1 MTTANFQS
9 FPATHR
15 LKPDPIPAIHP
26 VPEHSVEGRRALV
39 YEETK
44 SAFQVP
50 WMGVVAM
57 AFSHYEAF
65 YSVLWRGMSELYRSD
80 EFDAACDELRVAAEA
95 QAAELLPPSILSELA
110 EMGYAPREVSQIRSF
125 LEIFSH
131 GNMPYL
137 LMATQA
143 RLLLEGRE
151 LGEAR
156 DLTPRSGR
164 YSLPPGGSLIL
175 MEAHHA
181 DAPTR
186 ALYEDIKASLGLP
199 FVNTDYR
206 ALGRWPSYLALAWR
220 DLRGKVST
228 PEYDAATNALHAR
241 AAALVLKLPNPAG
254 LRCETLQAAEE
265 AGIREVLPV
274 VRLFQWLLPGL
285 ILNVAYLR
293 QQLAE
298 QA

>member
-1 MTTANFQS
+1 MTIADLQS
-9 FPATHR
+9 VPPTHR
-15 LKPDPIPAIHP
+15 LKPAPIPAIHP
-26 VPEHSVEGRRALV
+26 VPEHLVEGGRALV

-44 SAFQVP
+44 SALQVP

-65 YSVLWRGMSELYRSD
+65 YAAFWRGMSELYRSD
-80 EFDAACDELRVAAEA
+80 EFDSACDELRHVAEA
-95 QAAELLPPSILSELA
+95 QAAGLLPSSILDDLA
-110 EMGYAPREVSQIRSF
+110 DMGYAPREISQIRGV

-143 RLLLEGRE
+143 RLLLEGKE

-156 DLTPRSGR
+156 TFTPRSGR
-164 YSLPPGGSLIL
+164 YSVPPGGPLIL

-186 ALYEDIKASLGLP
+186 ALYEEIKRTLGLP

-206 ALGRWPSYLALAWR
+206 ALGRWPSYLALAWS
-220 DLRGKVST
+220 DLRGKVAT
-228 PEYDAATNALHAR
+228 PEYDVATGALHAR
-241 AAALVLKLPNPAG
+241 AVALALILPNTAG
-254 LRCETLQAAEE
+254 LRCEMVQAAE
-265 AGIREVLPV
+265 GSGVREVLPV

-293 QQLAE
+293 QQLAA